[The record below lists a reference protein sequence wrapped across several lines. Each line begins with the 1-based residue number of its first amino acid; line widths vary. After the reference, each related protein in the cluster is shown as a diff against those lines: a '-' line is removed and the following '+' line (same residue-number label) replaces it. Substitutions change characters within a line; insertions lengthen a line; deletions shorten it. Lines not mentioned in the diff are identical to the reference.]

1 MRTNEFF
8 VIQMMVTAILICSCS
23 SDDNFTA
30 EESVGHDSQRV
41 ADKCPMPILLG
52 VSPNSIEVTRGT
64 GTVGDIENE
73 AANVWNGETVKVLMF
88 QQGTMTP
95 TEFEGTEICV
105 NQEFQMPVGSVN
117 GSITPV
123 DNQYRYY
130 PATGN
135 SDFWAYRL
143 DDAKNVQ
150 LTQTESAWKAS
161 FQIDGSQDI
170 MVAKAVPSQAE
181 MNLLGKNQKSW
192 YYSAYSAHH
201 NVNPN
206 FTFRHLLTRLTFTVT
221 PITEVAVGIQ
231 VDSIK
236 VLTYIKGTLTVAAT
250 DDVAGE
256 KQTITW
262 NTTIPRD
269 TVLLKHRSSVGTPLV
284 ECSPVSLASLNDSQP
299 YGEALL
305 VAPDTEYKVRV
316 CFHQGSQAYYCE
328 ETITQEGGAPFEA
341 GSSYNVQIR
350 LKGFGASARV
360 CSQYWDD

>member
-1 MRTNEFF
+1 
-8 VIQMMVTAILICSCS
+8 MMAAVALLCSCS

-30 EESVGHDSQRV
+30 EGMWNDSQMV
-41 ADKCPMPILLG
+41 AETPPVPILLG

-64 GTVGDIENE
+64 GTVGDIEG
-73 AANVWNGETVKVLMF
+73 AVANVWNGEKINVLMLN
-88 QQGTMTP
+88 QGTVTP
-95 TEFEGTEICV
+95 TQFEGADICV
-105 NQEFQMPVGSVN
+105 DDTFALPEGSAS
-117 GSITPV
+117 GAATPI
-123 DNQYRYY
+123 DGKYRYF
-130 PATGN
+130 PATGC

-143 DDAKNVQ
+143 DDAKNVE
-150 LTQTESAWKAS
+150 LTQTASAWKAT

-170 MVAKAVPSQAE
+170 MVAKAVPSTADL
-181 MNLLGKNQKSW
+181 NKLGKNQKSW

-221 PITEVAVGIQ
+221 PITDIAVGIQ

-236 VLTYIKGTLTVAAT
+236 VLTYTKGVLTVAAT

-262 NTTIPRD
+262 NTSIPRD
-269 TVLLKHRSSVGTPLV
+269 TVLLKYRSSVGSPLV

-328 ETITQEGGAPFEA
+328 ETVTQEGNALFEA
-341 GSSYNVQIR
+341 GTSYNVQIR
-350 LKGFGASARV
+350 LKGYGANTRV
-360 CSQYWDD
+360 NAQSWDD

>member
-1 MRTNEFF
+1 MGADY
-8 VIQMMVTAILICSCS
+8 QM
-23 SDDNFTA
+23 
-30 EESVGHDSQRV
+30 V
-41 ADKCPMPILLG
+41 ADAQPMPILLG

-64 GTVGDIENE
+64 GTIGDIEG
-73 AANVWNGETVKVLMF
+73 AVANVWNGEKINVLML
-88 QQGTMTP
+88 QQGTVTP
-95 TEFEGTEICV
+95 ALFDGAPICV
-105 NQEFQMPVGSVN
+105 DDTFALPVGSAS
-117 GSITPV
+117 GAATPV
-123 DNQYRYY
+123 DGMYRYF
-130 PATGN
+130 PATGC

-143 DDAKNVQ
+143 DDAKDVE
-150 LTQTESAWKAS
+150 LTQTASAWKAT

-170 MVAKAVPSQAE
+170 MVAKAVPSTADL
-181 MNLLGKNQKSW
+181 NKLGKNKKSW

-221 PITEVAVGIQ
+221 PVTDIAVGIQ

-236 VLTYIKGTLTVAAT
+236 VLTYTKGTLTVAAT

-269 TVLLKHRSSVGTPLV
+269 TVLLKYRSSVGSPLV

-328 ETITQEGGAPFEA
+328 ETVTQEGNALFEA
-341 GSSYNVQIR
+341 GTLYNVQIR
-350 LKGFGASARV
+350 LKGYGANTRV
-360 CSQYWDD
+360 NAHSWDD